1 MVEDAEARLVAPL
14 EAAPRKH
21 DGGRRVR
28 KHAGAPSLKQHCWMY
43 RGGRRA
49 KKRAGAPHLKQHRGK
64 AASWMAPLGTHLM
77 KQFQGRQQT
86 WRAAAVENII

>member
-1 MVEDAEARLVAPL
+1 
-14 EAAPRKH
+14 
-21 DGGRRVR
+21 VR

-64 AASWMAPLGTHLM
+64 AASWIHLM